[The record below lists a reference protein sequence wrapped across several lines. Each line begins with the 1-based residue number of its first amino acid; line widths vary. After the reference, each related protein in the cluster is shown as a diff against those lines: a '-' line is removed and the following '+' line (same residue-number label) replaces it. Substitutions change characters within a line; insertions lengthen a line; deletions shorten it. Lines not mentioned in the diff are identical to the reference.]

1 MNVLQDTKEMDFQ
14 DVQRSEKEN
23 VNTTLIVLIIEH
35 VFNTNVSTLA
45 IYLTLVV
52 SKQSVRQHLI
62 DLFVDVHQDGEE
74 ILTNNVT
81 NMNAE
86 KTLIVHLIRHA
97 SLKNVLIHVKES
109 HVAEEPNAKL
119 NNIEE
124 FVIVQEDYKEIL
136 LSLVKKLAAHRMTT
150 VQEMRN
156 VTSYLVEV
164 PEKNVNHSVSEG
176 FALKE
181 QAVRQ
186 QITKKYVPAIIRY
199 KETDMLP
206 VMNVSMSSHDSYFAY
221 QTYLLFRI
229 CYRL

>member
-62 DLFVDVHQDGEE
+62 DLYVDVHQDGEE
-74 ILTNNVT
+74 ILMNNVT
-81 NMNAE
+81 SMNAE
-86 KTLIVHLIRHA
+86 KTLIVHLIRRV
-97 SLKNVLIHVKES
+97 SQKNVSIHVKES
-109 HVAEEPNAKL
+109 HAEEEPNAKL

-136 LSLVKKLAAHRMTT
+136 LSLVKKLVAHRMMI

-206 VMNVSMSSHDSYFAY
+206 VMNVSTSSHD
-221 QTYLLFRI
+221 
-229 CYRL
+229 